1 MESAHPTTITRILA
15 DEAVHGIML
24 EEPAHEEIELP
35 RKPEHE
41 EIAIN
46 AYLLWEDGGYPPDS
60 AESDW
65 LLAEEMLIAA
75 EPNAEATA
83 WGALHDTTWPKP
95 AA

>member
-1 MESAHPTTITRILA
+1 MF
-15 DEAVHGIML
+15 
-24 EEPAHEEIELP
+24 EEPIPEESESP

-41 EIAIN
+41 EIAIK
-46 AYLLWEDGGYPPDS
+46 AYLLWEDGGCVHGRDLD
-60 AESDW
+60 DW
-65 LLAEEMLIAA
+65 LFAEELLIAA